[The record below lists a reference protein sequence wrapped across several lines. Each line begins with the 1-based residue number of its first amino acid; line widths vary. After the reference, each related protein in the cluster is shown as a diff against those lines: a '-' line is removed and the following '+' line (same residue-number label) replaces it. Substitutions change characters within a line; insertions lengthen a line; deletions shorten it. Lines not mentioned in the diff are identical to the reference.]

1 MEKEKAT
8 YHNYL
13 GIQYSM
19 IIMAMLLNIK
29 FSLFNVVYHV
39 LPCMIC
45 ISTVIAEVSIMY
57 LSGYHIHRIPRI
69 TDSNDYKGQQDNI
82 NH

>member
-57 LSGYHIHRIPRI
+57 LSGYHIYTGYRGSQTQMTIKASK
-69 TDSNDYKGQQDNI
+69 TT
-82 NH
+82 